1 MIHADMARAIPNET
15 TSSYTFEIGRVVYR
29 AHDSTAVGADL
40 GLARCRR
47 EFQHA
52 SQPRAPFAPGS

>member
-15 TSSYTFEIGRVVYR
+15 TNSYTFEIARDFYR
-29 AHDSTAVGADL
+29 PHDSTAVGADL

-52 SQPRAPFAPGS
+52 SQQRAPFAPGS